1 MRAHFGD
8 QSLLIPEQYRRTH
21 AVAQWIGR
29 QVVLGFRPEDLVADN
44 STTDDLL
51 RARVDLREAL
61 GSEILAY
68 LAITSNTDVVLDA
81 LPTSDAE
88 TVRKR
93 SRVVARLSA
102 RTDVV
107 EGSLITLGLTTD
119 NLHFFDPNGG
129 RSLRVLTS

>member
-1 MRAHFGD
+1 M
-8 QSLLIPEQYRRTH
+8 S
-21 AVAQWIGR
+21 
-29 QVVLGFRPEDLVADN
+29 EDLI
-44 STTDDLL
+44 

-81 LPTSDAE
+81 LPATDAE

-102 RTDVV
+102 RAEVV
-107 EGSLITLGLTTD
+107 EGGLITLSLKTD
-119 NLHFFDPNGG
+119 NLHFFDPTGG
-129 RSLRVLTS
+129 ASLRTLTS